1 MMIWW
6 DSSIAYPRFGLL
18 KQWTCYSFVF
28 SSVLSPPVLW
38 LTSIQLVVRS
48 KVSLVLRNQQEIL
61 DGGNL
66 LTFKMYLKHGSS
78 MMAHALA
85 IRYLRFSVLFLY
97 SAQRLVGKDCFRRHS
112 SLQNLSLFDMLTIV
126 SLSHPKHMLPLCL
139 FVHWYHLFS
148 MDRRL
153 SWKMSATTISWD
165 YVSLSMLG
173 KFTSFL
179 SLIFGKSDTRNLL
192 DQILISFLALGPG
205 FVPSVD
211 TLGQLSYEK
220 VKSTV
225 SKIFTF
231 SQVIPHILFD
241 HCKKDFCVCAV
252 FIVIAA
258 PQVITAGS
266 VAVGFH
272 LAGRAV
278 WLVKRSAMPVKVD
291 AEVTNI
297 LEDFEHAQ
305 RLSLL
310 HHVTHPFSRGVL
322 VGRLKAMI
330 QEETD
335 RLLAREVSTVCD
347 NVTPLPPPLPPPPLP
362 SAGAFADPRCK
373 TKLAATLIDCTSS
386 DRTKKFK
393 TAYQMSTAR
402 NYSK

>member
-1 MMIWW
+1 
-6 DSSIAYPRFGLL
+6 
-18 KQWTCYSFVF
+18 
-28 SSVLSPPVLW
+28 
-38 LTSIQLVVRS
+38 
-48 KVSLVLRNQQEIL
+48 
-61 DGGNL
+61 
-66 LTFKMYLKHGSS
+66 

-97 SAQRLVGKDCFRRHS
+97 FAQRSVGEDCLHRHS
-112 SLQNLSLFDMLTIV
+112 SLQNLSFFDMLTIV

-153 SWKMSATTISWD
+153 SWKMSATTTSWD
-165 YVSLSMLG
+165 YVSSSMLG

-179 SLIFGKSDTRNLL
+179 SLIFGKFDTPNLL
-192 DQILISFLALGPG
+192 DQIFIG
-205 FVPSVD
+205 VPSVD
-211 TLGQLSYEK
+211 TFGQLSYEK
-220 VKSTV
+220 VKSIV

-241 HCKKDFCVCAV
+241 HCKKDFCVCTHPAV
-252 FIVIAA
+252 FIVTVAT
-258 PQVITAGS
+258 QVIAAGS

-297 LEDFEHAQ
+297 LEGLDHAQ

-310 HHVTHPFSRGVL
+310 HHVTHPFLRGVL
-322 VGRLKAMI
+322 VGMI

-335 RLLAREVSTVCD
+335 RLIAREVETEPISRGGGGCCSQGGG
-347 NVTPLPPPLPPPPLP
+347 LLL
-362 SAGAFADPRCK
+362 S
-373 TKLAATLIDCTSS
+373 LL
-386 DRTKKFK
+386 
-393 TAYQMSTAR
+393 
-402 NYSK
+402 